1 MKMPPAEKIL
11 EAYSAIADERI
22 TMYEDHAVIAS
33 SDGSKTYT
41 VEWEGSTYASSD
53 PATYWQSYP
62 GYPVLAVLMK
72 QGKLPCDEAAIATMA
87 RIPWKKLNDAHKRD
101 YAAAAAEALE
111 HVENSEEILRLASE
125 GNEKLAQLDLTLKRR
140 LKKK

>member
-41 VEWEGSTYASSD
+41 VEWEGNTYASSD

-62 GYPVLAVLMK
+62 GYPVLAVLME
-72 QGKLPCDEAAIATMA
+72 QGKLPLDETAVASMA
-87 RIPWKKLNDAHKRD
+87 HIPWKKLNDAHRRD

-111 HVENSEEILRLASE
+111 NVENSEEILRLAEE
-125 GNEKLAQLDLTLKRR
+125 GNRKLAELDLTLKRKLR
-140 LKKK
+140 KK